1 MTLADRLRSQTV
13 DYLELIG
20 TGKSFS
26 VPLHQRDYSWTREE
40 WDHLWSDLTELRSTP
55 DRRHYLGAVVVQAET
70 DREFTVIDGQQ
81 RLATLTL
88 FALAVTKTLRTLAD
102 LGLEPEANRSR
113 AQALH
118 DRFIGEKHPVSLL
131 EASRL
136 SLNETDN
143 GFYRGYLV
151 QGTTPPNHRA
161 LPQSNRQIWDCYSY
175 FLQRLTEIDQYQRDG
190 EALANLLSRT
200 AGRQLLFML
209 TTVSDERNAYAVFET
224 LNARGV
230 RLTTT
235 DLLKNHV
242 FAQIRI
248 PSDVEAMRRSWR
260 ALVGTV
266 ESERFPDFL
275 RYHLLSRHARIRGP
289 NLFELVR
296 DEFRTPRQVFDLV
309 GQLESRAEL
318 FAALTDPWHE
328 YWREIP
334 EARLLIQEHVL
345 FRRREMTPLLFTAW
359 EQFSRKDFV
368 HVLRTVNAISFRC
381 NIVRAL
387 GGSELEPVYS
397 RAAKVV
403 ADGEVKTPAAV
414 FRSLRSIYI
423 DDEETKEDF
432 AQLTID
438 THGAGKKVVRYILAG
453 LEAHM
458 SLRAVDPHTD
468 PGTIEHILP
477 ENPGDESWEEFPEK
491 RREAFVYRIGN
502 LTLLERR
509 ANRDLGNRPY
519 SDKVVAY
526 EKSGYALARQVAEI
540 APGAWTPERLEKRQ
554 RRLAER
560 AVQIWRSDFA

>member
-1 MTLADRLRSQTV
+1 MTLADRLRTRTV

-20 TGKSFS
+20 TSKSFS
-26 VPLHQRDYSWTREE
+26 VPRHQRDYSWTREE

-55 DRRHYLGAVVVQAET
+55 DGRRYLGAVVVQAET

-88 FALAVTKTLRTLAD
+88 FALAVTKTLRTIAD
-102 LGLEPEANRSR
+102 LGLEPEENRSR
-113 AQALH
+113 AQLLH

-143 GFYRGYLV
+143 GFYLDYLV
-151 QGTTPPNHRA
+151 QGTTPPNPRA
-161 LPQSNRQIWDCYSY
+161 LPPSNRQIWDCYSY
-175 FLQRLTEIDQYQRDG
+175 FRHRLTEIDQYQRDG
-190 EALANLLSRT
+190 GALANFLSRT
-200 AGRQLLFML
+200 AGRQLLFL
-209 TTVSDERNAYAVFET
+209 LITVSDERNAYNLFET

-248 PSDVEAMRRSWR
+248 PSDVDAMRGYWR
-260 ALVGTV
+260 ALMGTV
-266 ESERFPDFL
+266 ESERFPEFL

-289 NLFELVR
+289 NLFQFVR

-309 GQLESRAEL
+309 EQLESRAEL

-328 YWREIP
+328 CWREIP
-334 EARLLIQEHVL
+334 EARPLIQEHLL
-345 FRRREMTPLLFTAW
+345 FRGREMTPLLFTVW
-359 EQFSRKDFV
+359 EQFSRRDFV
-368 HVLRTVNAISFRC
+368 RVLKTVNTISFRYH
-381 NIVRAL
+381 IVSAL
-387 GGSELEPVYS
+387 SGSELEPVS
-397 RAAKVV
+397 ARVAKAV
-403 ADGEVKTPAAV
+403 ADGEVKTPSAV

-423 DDEETKEDF
+423 DDEETREDF

-438 THGAGKKVVRYILAG
+438 TRGAGKKVVRHILAR
-453 LEAHM
+453 LEARM
-458 SLRAVDPHTD
+458 SGRAVDPNTD

-477 ENPGDESWEEFPEK
+477 ENPAEESWEEFPEN
-491 RREAFVYRIGN
+491 RREAFVCRIGN

-509 ANRDLGNRPY
+509 LNRDIGNAPY
-519 SDKVVAY
+519 ARKVDAY
-526 EKSGYALARQVAEI
+526 RESKYALTGEIAKIARQD
-540 APGAWTPERLEKRQ
+540 WTPEHLEERQ